1 MEIDIQKFKENP
13 KTAYFAVEL
22 ERLLGEEAEVQELA
36 AGELGDL
43 ADDDLRR
50 IEEQK
55 QALLNE
61 IEKILESER
70 QEEEFPNEAV
80 LEIRAGVGGEE
91 AALFAEELA
100 NMYRAYA
107 ESQGWQVRMLSE
119 SKTDLG
125 GYKEVVIE
133 LRGIGVYKKLR
144 YETGVHRV
152 QRIPAT
158 EKSGRIHTS
167 TASVAIMPIRKKHK
181 IEINQGDLEF
191 EFSRAGG
198 AGGQNVNKVETA
210 VRIIH
215 KPTGLDARS
224 QVERSQNA
232 NRERALAVLMAKL
245 EQMEEEKEHAKYA
258 AQRSEQ
264 IGTADRS
271 EKIRTYNVLQDRI
284 TDHRIKES
292 WHNLPNILSGN
303 LEPIVEAL
311 ANFTLDGLAGEAA
324 SGEDEE

>member
-1 MEIDIQKFKENP
+1 MDIDLPKFKENP

-22 ERLLGEEAEVQELA
+22 ERLLVEEAEVREFAQ
-36 AGELGDL
+36 GELGDL
-43 ADDDLRR
+43 AGDDLKR

-55 QALLNE
+55 QAILTE
-61 IEKILESER
+61 IQKIFDREKV
-70 QEEEFPNEAV
+70 EEEFPNEVV

-100 NMYRAYA
+100 NMYQAYA
-107 ESQGWQVRMLSE
+107 VQQGWNSRLLAE
-119 SKTDLG
+119 AKTDLG
-125 GYKEVVIE
+125 GYKEVSIE
-133 LRGIGVYKKLR
+133 LRGQGVYERLR
-144 YETGVHRV
+144 FETGVHRV

-167 TASVAIMPIRKKHK
+167 TASVAILPIRKKHK
-181 IEINQGDLEF
+181 FEINPADLEI
-191 EFSRAGG
+191 ERSRAGG

-232 NRERALAVLMAKL
+232 NRERAMAVLLAKL
-245 EQMEEEKEHAKYA
+245 EQLQEEKENAKYA

-292 WHNLPNILSGN
+292 WHNLPNVMAGNIDPILD
-303 LEPIVEAL
+303 AL
-311 ANFTLDGLAGEAA
+311 QNFTGEPGSA
-324 SGEDEE
+324 DE

>member
-1 MEIDIQKFKENP
+1 MEIDLPKFKENP

-22 ERLLGEEAEVQELA
+22 ERLLAEEAEVNELA

-43 ADDDLRR
+43 VSDDLKR
-50 IEEQK
+50 IEDQK
-55 QALLNE
+55 QAILAE
-61 IEKILESER
+61 ISKIFDKEKE
-70 QEEEFPNEAV
+70 EEEFPNEAV

-91 AALFAEELA
+91 AALFAEQLSH
-100 NMYRAYA
+100 MYLAYA
-107 ESQGWQVRMLSE
+107 EMQGWGARVLSE

-125 GYKEVVIE
+125 GYKDVAIE
-133 LRGIGVYKKLR
+133 LRGKGVYERLR
-144 YETGVHRV
+144 FETGVHRV

-167 TASVAIMPIRKKHK
+167 TASVAILPIRKKHK
-181 IEINQGDLEF
+181 VEINPADIEIER
-191 EFSRAGG
+191 SRAGG

-215 KPTGLDARS
+215 IPTGLDARS

-232 NRERALAVLMAKL
+232 NRERAMAVLLAKL
-245 EQMEEEKEHAKYA
+245 EQLQEEQEHAKYSA
-258 AQRSEQ
+258 KRAEQ

-271 EKIRTYNVLQDRI
+271 EKIRTYNILQDRI

-292 WHNLPNILSGN
+292 WHNLPGILEGNLGNILD
-303 LEPIVEAL
+303 AL
-311 ANFTLDGLAGEAA
+311 ANYSGDG
-324 SGEDEE
+324 SVDEE